1 MMSNYEKVQ
10 AIDNEII
17 NDKYTPSLTNVK
29 ISKVV
34 KFNLSVAYFIALTFL
49 LMKLLLTWK
58 LYML

>member
-49 LMKLLLTWK
+49 LMKLLLT
-58 LYML
+58 